1 MVGLGYSYPHSTV
14 IPVQPN
20 PTHNS
25 QYEEIPWI
33 LQKTEHEYLNIERIK
48 WNKDFDFC
56 IVTLEKSV
64 TNTSPLCLPK
74 DPSINEYSTKGKTL
88 GFGYTKEFPNEV
100 KEINDVHLMKQ
111 RKMHQF
117 QFEVSRCMQEYVYCN
132 YCK

>member
-74 DPSINEYSTKGKTL
+74 DPSINEYTTPGKTL

-111 RKMHQF
+111 RNIKQF